1 MPTRREENKPIMTSA
16 NTLKSVAL
24 LALLTALLLFIGRTV
39 GGNGGMILALVM
51 AVAMNFGS
59 YWFSDKLALAMSGA
73 QEISPEQAPDLY
85 RIVEEIASLT
95 RMPMPRVYIVQSDS
109 PNAFATGRDPNHAA
123 VAVTTGIMRI
133 LDERELRG
141 VLAHELAHVRN
152 RDTLISA
159 IVATIAGAIGM
170 IAHMAQ
176 WALMFGGLGR
186 SDDRDD
192 GGSVVGGLFAIIVAP
207 IIAMLVQLA
216 ISRAREY
223 EADATGANLVHDP
236 LALASALQKLETGTA
251 YRPMADANPATAHL
265 FIVNPFG
272 SMNIAQLLSTHPP
285 LQERVRRLHRLA
297 GLPS

>member
-1 MPTRREENKPIMTSA
+1 LQARREEHEIIMTSA

-24 LALLTALLLFIGRTV
+24 LALLTALLLCIGRTV
-39 GGNGGMILALVM
+39 GGNGGMVLALVL
-51 AVAMNFGS
+51 ALVMNFGS
-59 YWFSDKLALAMSGA
+59 YWFSDKLALAMSHA
-73 QEISPEQAPDLY
+73 RAVSPEEAPALF
-85 RIVEEIASLT
+85 RIIEEIASLS
-95 RMPMPRVYIVQSDS
+95 RMPMPRVYIVESPS
-109 PNAFATGRDPNHAA
+109 PNAFATGRDPAHAA
-123 VAVTTGIMRI
+123 VAVTTGILGI

-152 RDTLISA
+152 RDTLIST
-159 IVATIAGAIGM
+159 IVAPTAGAIGM

-176 WALMFGGLGR
+176 WALMFGGFGR

-192 GGSVVGGLFAIIVAP
+192 GGSVLGGLFAIIVAP

-236 LALASALQKLETGTA
+236 LALARALQKLETATA
-251 YRPMADANPATAHL
+251 YRPMTNANPATAHL

-272 SMNIAQLLSTHPP
+272 NMNIAQLLSTHPP
-285 LQERVRRLHRLA
+285 LHERVQRLQRLA